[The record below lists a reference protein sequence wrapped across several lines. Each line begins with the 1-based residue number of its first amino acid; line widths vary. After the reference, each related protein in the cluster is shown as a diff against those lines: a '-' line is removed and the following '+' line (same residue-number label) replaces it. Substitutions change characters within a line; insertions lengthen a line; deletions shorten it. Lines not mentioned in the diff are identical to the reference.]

1 MKKTL
6 LIAAS
11 FIFVV
16 SLLTAAQAPNPAMQ
30 MALANMSKVMVDMD
44 EGERMQYMRAKQREG
59 VAHGMELFND
69 RNLGS
74 NSRSCNNCHPG
85 GTTTNGSTQIPM
97 PLSNGMQPSLPIP
110 TLVGAGATFPKYKV
124 PNDSVITLAVMNNN
138 CLQMFMMGE
147 PLDLAGEPSRN
158 LAAYVASLSNGEEVQ
173 IGN

>member
-97 PLSNGMQPSLPIP
+97 PLSNGCSRRCQFRRSW
-110 TLVGAGATFPKYKV
+110 VRARR
-124 PNDSVITLAVMNNN
+124 
-138 CLQMFMMGE
+138 
-147 PLDLAGEPSRN
+147 SRN
-158 LAAYVASLSNGEEVQ
+158 IRCPMTPSSLWPL
-173 IGN
+173 